1 MAYVTLVLRVL
12 IGAILL
18 TSAFGKMTYTGS
30 RALAPQM
37 AETLNVFIF
46 IPLTW
51 IHFYVSALP
60 WLELTIALF
69 ILLGLYQRIF
79 AALFVMM
86 VITFIISNGVF
97 LYYDN
102 LSSCHCCF
110 GDLASLKL
118 PESLALDVMMLAAGL
133 WLVCKGQNGL
143 FSVDVWRKDLHIKN

>member
-18 TSAFGKMTYTGS
+18 TSAFGKITYAGS

-60 WLELTIALF
+60 WLELAIALF

-86 VITFIISNGVF
+86 VITFILSNGAF
-97 LYYDN
+97 LYYDK

-118 PESLALDVMMLAAGL
+118 PEALALDVMMLAAGV
-133 WLVCKGQNGL
+133 WLVCKGQHSL
-143 FSVDVWRKDLHIKN
+143 FSVDAWRKHLHIKN